1 MSGSGAP
8 TADLS
13 GARGLRV
20 ALVAASWH
28 DTVMDALV
36 AGAVSALDE
45 AGAAYDVI
53 RVPGAFELPVVAKAA
68 AADHDAV
75 VALGVVIRGGTPHFD
90 YVCSAA
96 TDGLTRVALDY
107 VCSAATDGLT
117 RVALDTGVPVGFGV
131 LTCDDEAQALDRAGL
146 PGSSEDKGREAVEA
160 ALLTALTLRG
170 LAPRGSVGFAS

>member
-96 TDGLTRVALDY
+96 TDGLTRVALD
-107 VCSAATDGLT
+107 
-117 RVALDTGVPVGFGV
+117 TGVPVGFGV